1 MLRGFSPRNHVYDR
15 ISIFKTFS
23 NFLSSCVR
31 PFILLTIIQCFFGCP
46 TPPSVCFYQ
55 LLIQYGKV
63 DHSVANLYCASSDVW
78 KIIPAIALQC
88 LFNLVRLIPDNP
100 PTFFVMYNELRR
112 SKKPLT
118 DLLVSGIL
126 IH

>member
-1 MLRGFSPRNHVYDR
+1 MFIWLPQPS
-15 ISIFKTFS
+15 
-23 NFLSSCVR
+23 LS
-31 PFILLTIIQCFFGCP
+31 
-46 TPPSVCFYQ
+46 CFYQ
-55 LLIQYGKV
+55 PLIQYGKL
-63 DHSVANLYCASSDVW
+63 DHSVATLYCASSDVW

-88 LFNLVRLIPDNP
+88 LFNLVRLIPDKP